1 MKKKKVDK
9 KKLAIRVV
17 CIVLAVLLA
26 AGSILALVLELL

>member
-9 KKLAIRVV
+9 KKLAVRVV